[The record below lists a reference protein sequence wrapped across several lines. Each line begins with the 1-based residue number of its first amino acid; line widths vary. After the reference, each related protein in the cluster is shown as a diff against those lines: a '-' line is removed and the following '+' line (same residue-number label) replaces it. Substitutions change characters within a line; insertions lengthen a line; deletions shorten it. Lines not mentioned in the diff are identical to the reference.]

1 MSTDPWLEANNRYL
15 AASLRWLR
23 LRLQRL
29 SPERKPASAGPSM
42 AVLAE
47 PRRPVWGLIGWGAQR
62 GGAEPLLALP
72 PQDPADAIL
81 DAAEERTA
89 AAAID
94 PPPALV
100 LLAGRLGLTDFERDT
115 LLLCAAVELDPGIAE
130 LLATAP
136 GAVAPAQT
144 SRALGFPTFVV
155 ALQAFDE
162 PSWDAQSPYRP
173 LRHARLLEVN
183 QTGATPLTASPLRA
197 DERIVNY
204 IKGLNAVD
212 ERVGSLA
219 TPVAEPGPPQLS
231 ASQSEVAETVL
242 KRLRSTAGEA
252 AVPAIQLLGTD
263 PVSKLAVA
271 RQVGVAL
278 NRRLHQ
284 IGLDTLPSAK
294 AELEEFARL
303 WRREAVLLPLA
314 LYIDA
319 ENFDQVPAETAAA
332 LQRLLGRN
340 LGLLFVARRDLPE
353 GGRALA
359 YAVEVDRPTVME
371 QCEAW
376 LAALSPALSG
386 DTAARTAGL
395 LAGQFDLNLPD
406 IAHAARLAQD
416 DGEPDDAFGD
426 RVWDSCRAL
435 TRPRLEGLAE
445 RLESKADW
453 DDLVVGDEAAGL
465 LRRIAGQVRDRYT
478 VHEAWGYARQ
488 MSRGLGIS
496 ALFAGESGTGKTMA
510 AEVIAN
516 ELRLDLLRID
526 LSAVVSKYIGETE
539 KNLRRLFDGAERGGA
554 ILLFD
559 EADALFGKR
568 SEVKDSHDRYANI
581 EINYLLQRME
591 AFSGLAILATNMK
604 TALDNAFMRR
614 LRFVVTFAF
623 PGLPERKRIWQRAL
637 PPDVPKDEIDYDRL
651 ARFSLSGG
659 NIQSIAV
666 NAAFLAARAGD
677 KVTMPMLLAATRTEL
692 RKLEKPINEAEF
704 R

>member
-1 MSTDPWLEANNRYL
+1 MSADPWLEANNLYL

-23 LRLQRL
+23 LRLRRLNPGRKATPSPAPSSGQRR
-29 SPERKPASAGPSM
+29 SWFGRGAGT
-42 AVLAE
+42 
-47 PRRPVWGLIGWGAQR
+47 
-62 GGAEPLLALP
+62 EPLLALP
-72 PQDPADAIL
+72 PQDPADAIRH
-81 DAAEERTA
+81 AAEERTA
-89 AAAID
+89 AAAMD
-94 PPPALV
+94 PPPALM

-115 LLLCAAVELDPGIAE
+115 LLLCAAMQFDPGIAE
-130 LLATAP
+130 LLTEAP
-136 GAVAPAQT
+136 GAAARPGQPQP
-144 SRALGFPTFVV
+144 LGFPTFAV
-155 ALQAFDE
+155 AMQAFDE

-173 LRHARLLEVN
+173 LRHARLIEISHA
-183 QTGATPLTASPLRA
+183 GAMPLTASPLRA

-219 TPVAEPGPPQLS
+219 TALNDPGAPQLS
-231 ASQSEVAETVL
+231 KSQSAVADAVL
-242 KRLRSTAGEA
+242 KRLRTSAGEA
-252 AVPAIQLLGTD
+252 AVPAIQLLGAD

-271 RQVGVAL
+271 RQVGDAL
-278 NRRLHQ
+278 NRRLHR
-284 IGLDTLPSAK
+284 IGLDALPAGK

-303 WRREAVLLPLA
+303 WQREAVLLPLA
-314 LYIDA
+314 LYVDA
-319 ENFDQVPAETAAA
+319 ETIDQAPAETSAA

-353 GGRALA
+353 GGGRSAG
-359 YAVEVDRPTVME
+359 YAVEVARPTVSE

-376 LAALSPALSG
+376 LGVLSPVLAA
-386 DTAARTAGL
+386 DEAARTAGL

-406 IAHAARLAQD
+406 IAYAARLAQSEEETA
-416 DGEPDDAFGD
+416 GTLRD
-426 RVWDSCRAL
+426 RVWDTCRAL
-435 TRPRLEGLAE
+435 TRPRLDGLAE
-445 RLESKADW
+445 RLEPKADW

-465 LRRIAGQVRDRYT
+465 LRQIAGQVRDRYQ
-478 VHEAWGYARQ
+478 VYEAWGYARQ

-568 SEVKDSHDRYANI
+568 SEVKDSHDRYANF

-604 TALDNAFMRR
+604 TALDHAFMRR
-614 LRFVVTFAF
+614 LRFVVSFAF
-623 PGLPERKRIWQRAL
+623 PGLPERKRIWQQAL
-637 PPDVPKDEIDYDRL
+637 PEEVPKDTIDYDRL
-651 ARFSLSGG
+651 ARFSLTGG
-659 NIQSIAV
+659 NIHSIAV

-692 RKLEKPINEAEF
+692 RKLEKPVNEAEF